1 MLIKIFLMPS
11 ESGVSIEYFPEREKE
26 TDGMIGKKQDR
37 QTGGENGE
45 LTLAELPIGAAG
57 TVSKVSA
64 QLRGKKKFADVG
76 FVPGAELVME
86 GHAPFGGLLR
96 VKVMES
102 SLSLHR
108 DDAANILLKG
118 SAK

>member
-1 MLIKIFLMPS
+1 MLIKIFLMLS

-26 TDGMIGKKQDR
+26 TDGMIGKKQNR
-37 QTGGENGE
+37 RTGGENGE

-108 DDAANILLKG
+108 DEAANILLKG
-118 SAK
+118 CAK

>member
-1 MLIKIFLMPS
+1 M
-11 ESGVSIEYFPEREKE
+11 SIEYFPEREKE
-26 TDGMIGKKQDR
+26 TDGMSGKKQNR
-37 QTGGENGE
+37 RAGGENGE
-45 LTLAELPIGAAG
+45 LTLAELPIGAAA

-64 QLRGKKKFADVG
+64 QLRRKKKFADVG

-86 GHAPFGGLLR
+86 AHAPFGGLLR

-118 SAK
+118 CAK